1 VPYNCREEKDVTEFD
16 KLDQELTKLNFKG
29 ISRGKTLAHLVHK
42 ISVMLA
48 SNTVLVEEDETGAV
62 LGIYIG
68 NHHTARAFKQLLG
81 RIHYTVKKGEE

>member
-1 VPYNCREEKDVTEFD
+1 MTEFD

-42 ISVMLA
+42 ISTMIAA
-48 SNTVLVEEDETGAV
+48 SSVLVEEDDEGGV

-68 NHHTARAFKQLLG
+68 NAQTTKAFKQLLG
-81 RIHYTVKKGEE
+81 RIHLQKKKEEKL